1 MSETFMI
8 GSINMIENNTGK
20 FHRVD
25 FTMTEKFK
33 YVIQNWYDKAWSGCE
48 VPHGRKYDFLT
59 GDMTLFE
66 LGMDSLD
73 EVELILN
80 LELVYNISITDDKER
95 TIKLTCGDSG
105 VIVIEGK
112 CNYQTL
118 KTIRL
123 IDDFLN
129 AQSHVDYCKDFMENG
144 SL

>member
-1 MSETFMI
+1 MNEIFTI

-80 LELVYNISITDDKER
+80 LELVYNISITDDEA
-95 TIKLTCGDSG
+95 
-105 VIVIEGK
+105 IE
-112 CNYQTL
+112 
-118 KTIRL
+118 
-123 IDDFLN
+123 
-129 AQSHVDYCKDFMENG
+129 KDFMNMKLKDMCEWVENKAKVE
-144 SL
+144 